1 MRIKKLKDNIEIKFY
16 TNEEIEKLI
25 NEFQT
30 ERLVF
35 IDDGIDEVI
44 GRFKD
49 LPNIIVD
56 LNRKFGSKDLKIRN
70 FIEPEDEP
78 IIETFGMFLHKISPE
93 DREEIIEELNKLQ
106 QYDKEI
112 SDYKLITIEDL
123 AEFYKS
129 RDKER

>member
-1 MRIKKLKDNIEIKFY
+1 MNDNREIKFY

-25 NEFQT
+25 NEIQT

-112 SDYKLITIEDL
+112 SDYKLIAMEDL

-129 RDKER
+129 RDKVR

>member
-1 MRIKKLKDNIEIKFY
+1 MNDYREIKFY
-16 TNEEIEKLI
+16 SNEEIEKLI
-25 NEFQT
+25 NEIQT

-112 SDYKLITIEDL
+112 SDYKLINMEDL
-123 AEFYKS
+123 VEFYKS

>member
-1 MRIKKLKDNIEIKFY
+1 MNDNREIKFY
-16 TNEEIEKLI
+16 SNEEIEKLI
-25 NEFQT
+25 NEIQT

-70 FIEPEDEP
+70 FIEPEEEP

-93 DREEIIEELNKLQ
+93 DRDEIIEELNKLQ

-112 SDYKLITIEDL
+112 SDYKLINMEDL
-123 AEFYKS
+123 VEFYKS

>member
-1 MRIKKLKDNIEIKFY
+1 MNDNREIKFY

-25 NEFQT
+25 NEIQT

-56 LNRKFGSKDLKIRN
+56 LNRKFGSKNLKIRN

-112 SDYKLITIEDL
+112 SDYKLIAMEDF

-129 RDKER
+129 RDKVR

>member
-1 MRIKKLKDNIEIKFY
+1 MDDNREIKFY

-25 NEFQT
+25 DEIQT

-112 SDYKLITIEDL
+112 SDYKLIAMEDL

-129 RDKER
+129 RDKVR

>member
-1 MRIKKLKDNIEIKFY
+1 MKNNKLNIC
-16 TNEEIEKLI
+16 TNEEMQEWIANMK
-25 NEFQT
+25 N

-35 IDDGIDEVI
+35 VDNGIDEFI
-44 GRFKD
+44 ARFID
-49 LPNIIVD
+49 LPDIIVD

-70 FIEPEDEP
+70 FIEPEEEP

-112 SDYKLITIEDL
+112 SDYKLITMEDL

>member
-1 MRIKKLKDNIEIKFY
+1 MNDNREIKFC

-25 NEFQT
+25 SEIHT

-56 LNRKFGSKDLKIRN
+56 LNRRFGSKDLKIRN

-93 DREEIIEELNKLQ
+93 DRAEIIDDLNKLQ

-112 SDYKLITIEDL
+112 SDYKLIDMEDL
-123 AEFYKS
+123 AKFYKS
-129 RDKER
+129 RDEER

>member
-1 MRIKKLKDNIEIKFY
+1 MNDNREIKFY

-25 NEFQT
+25 NEIQT

-70 FIEPEDEP
+70 FIEPEEEP
-78 IIETFGMFLHKISPE
+78 IIETFGMFLHKIFPE
-93 DREEIIEELNKLQ
+93 DRAEIIEDLNKLQ

-112 SDYKLITIEDL
+112 SDYKLINMEDL
-123 AEFYKS
+123 VEFYKS

>member
-1 MRIKKLKDNIEIKFY
+1 MKN
-16 TNEEIEKLI
+16 
-25 NEFQT
+25 

-35 IDDGIDEVI
+35 VDNGIDEFI
-44 GRFKD
+44 ARFID
-49 LPNIIVD
+49 LPDIIVD

-70 FIEPEDEP
+70 FIEPEEEP

-112 SDYKLITIEDL
+112 SDYKLITMEDL

>member
-1 MRIKKLKDNIEIKFY
+1 MKDNIEIKFC

-44 GRFKD
+44 GRFRD

-70 FIEPEDEP
+70 FIEPEEEP

-106 QYDKEI
+106 QYDKEL
-112 SDYKLITIEDL
+112 SDYKLITMEDL

>member
-1 MRIKKLKDNIEIKFY
+1 MNDNREIKFY

-25 NEFQT
+25 NEIQT

-70 FIEPEDEP
+70 FIEPEEEP

-93 DREEIIEELNKLQ
+93 DRAEIIEDLNKLQ

-112 SDYKLITIEDL
+112 SDYKLINMEDL

>member
-1 MRIKKLKDNIEIKFY
+1 MKDNIEIKFC

-44 GRFKD
+44 GRFRD

-112 SDYKLITIEDL
+112 SDYKLITMEDL

>member
-1 MRIKKLKDNIEIKFY
+1 MKDNIEIKFC

-44 GRFKD
+44 GRFRD

-112 SDYKLITIEDL
+112 SDYKLIAMEDL

-129 RDKER
+129 RDKVR

>member
-1 MRIKKLKDNIEIKFY
+1 MNDNREIKFY
-16 TNEEIEKLI
+16 SNEEIEKLI
-25 NEFQT
+25 NEIQT

-93 DREEIIEELNKLQ
+93 DREEIIALCQEIGVEPQRVGIEIEEPTP
-106 QYDKEI
+106 EI
-112 SDYKLITIEDL
+112 TRNNNEMSPNEVDG
-123 AEFYKS
+123 
-129 RDKER
+129 RD

>member
-1 MRIKKLKDNIEIKFY
+1 MNDNREIKFY
-16 TNEEIEKLI
+16 SNEEIEKLI
-25 NEFQT
+25 NEIQT

-112 SDYKLITIEDL
+112 SDYKLIAMEDL

-129 RDKER
+129 RDKVR

>member
-1 MRIKKLKDNIEIKFY
+1 MNDNREIKFY

-25 NEFQT
+25 NEIQT

-70 FIEPEDEP
+70 FIEPEEEP

-112 SDYKLITIEDL
+112 SDYKLIAMEDL

>member
-1 MRIKKLKDNIEIKFY
+1 MNDNREIKFY

-25 NEFQT
+25 NEIQT

-93 DREEIIEELNKLQ
+93 DRSEIIEELNKLQ

-112 SDYKLITIEDL
+112 RDYKLISMEDL
-123 AEFYKS
+123 ANFYKS

>member
-1 MRIKKLKDNIEIKFY
+1 MDDNREIKFY

-25 NEFQT
+25 NEIQT

-56 LNRKFGSKDLKIRN
+56 LNRKFGSKDLKTRN

-112 SDYKLITIEDL
+112 SDYKLIAMEDL

-129 RDKER
+129 RDKVR

>member
-1 MRIKKLKDNIEIKFY
+1 MKDNIEIKFC

-44 GRFKD
+44 GRFRD

-70 FIEPEDEP
+70 FIEPEEEP

>member
-1 MRIKKLKDNIEIKFY
+1 MNDNREIKFY

-25 NEFQT
+25 NEIQT

-70 FIEPEDEP
+70 FIEPEDKP
-78 IIETFGMFLHKISPE
+78 IIETFGMFLHKISPK

-112 SDYKLITIEDL
+112 SDYKLIAMEDL

-129 RDKER
+129 RDKVR

>member
-1 MRIKKLKDNIEIKFY
+1 MNDNREIKFY

-25 NEFQT
+25 NEMQT

-70 FIEPEDEP
+70 FIEPEEEP

>member
-1 MRIKKLKDNIEIKFY
+1 MKDNIEIKFC

-44 GRFKD
+44 GRFRD

-70 FIEPEDEP
+70 FIEPEEEP

-112 SDYKLITIEDL
+112 RDYKLISMEDL
-123 AEFYKS
+123 ANFYKS

>member
-1 MRIKKLKDNIEIKFY
+1 MKDNIEIKFC

-44 GRFKD
+44 GRFRD

-70 FIEPEDEP
+70 FIEPEEEP

-112 SDYKLITIEDL
+112 SDYKLITMEDL
-123 AEFYKS
+123 AEF
-129 RDKER
+129 

>member
-1 MRIKKLKDNIEIKFY
+1 MKDNIEIKFC

-44 GRFKD
+44 GRFRD
-49 LPNIIVD
+49 IIVD

-70 FIEPEDEP
+70 FIEPEEEP

-93 DREEIIEELNKLQ
+93 DREEIIEELNK
-106 QYDKEI
+106 
-112 SDYKLITIEDL
+112 
-123 AEFYKS
+123 
-129 RDKER
+129 

>member
-1 MRIKKLKDNIEIKFY
+1 MDDNREIKFY
-16 TNEEIEKLI
+16 TNEEIEKLR
-25 NEFQT
+25 NEIQT

-112 SDYKLITIEDL
+112 SDYKLIAMEDL

-129 RDKER
+129 RDKVR

>member
-1 MRIKKLKDNIEIKFY
+1 MNDNREIKFY
-16 TNEEIEKLI
+16 SNEEIEKLI
-25 NEFQT
+25 NEIQT

-70 FIEPEDEP
+70 FIEPEEEP

-93 DREEIIEELNKLQ
+93 DRAEIIEDLNKLQ

-112 SDYKLITIEDL
+112 SDYKLINMEDL
-123 AEFYKS
+123 AKFYKS